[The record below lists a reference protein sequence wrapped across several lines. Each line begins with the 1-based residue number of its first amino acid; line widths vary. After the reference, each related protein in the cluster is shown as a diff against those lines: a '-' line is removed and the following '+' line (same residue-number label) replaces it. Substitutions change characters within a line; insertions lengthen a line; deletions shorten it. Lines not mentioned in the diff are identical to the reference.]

1 MMLKIA
7 AIVLGIAVTT
17 TTSVSAGTVLADRAE
32 CTQIASRVANMY
44 SILQTG
50 DLDLAMQVRDQTIT
64 EIRSLQAGERYQTAI
79 ASAAE
84 RFTTMSANNL
94 QQFLIFECTH

>member
-7 AIVLGIAVTT
+7 AIVLGITV
-17 TTSVSAGTVLADRAE
+17 TTSVSAGTTLTDRAE
-32 CTQIASRVANMY
+32 CSQIASRVANMY

-50 DLDLAMQVRDQTIT
+50 DLDLAMQVRDQTIA
-64 EIRSLQAGERYQTAI
+64 EVRSLQAGERYQTAI